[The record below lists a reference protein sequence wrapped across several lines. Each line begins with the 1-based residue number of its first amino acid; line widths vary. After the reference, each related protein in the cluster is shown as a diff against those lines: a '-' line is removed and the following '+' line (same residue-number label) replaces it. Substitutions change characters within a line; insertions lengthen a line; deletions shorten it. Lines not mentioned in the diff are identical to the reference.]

1 MDLVLNVVSFQNRKL
16 NILQWSVNE
25 HNFIIVRK
33 RLELEKKEIID
44 YFKELQEQ
52 GLIKSI
58 GRPKNKQMQKG
69 LDELIKAKRIIK
81 ESITKIRTIYR

>member
-1 MDLVLNVVSFQNRKL
+1 M
-16 NILQWSVNE
+16 QWSVNE